1 MALVVLQPAGSVD
14 SKKHY
19 EQTVTNVVAL
29 DAFAG
34 LPPADLE
41 VLRAAFTEGELR
53 VWGVT
58 PAVDGSNVNKHAK
71 IQAGDFV
78 LFAEKNAIFSAAT
91 VRHAFRSEAI
101 AENIWG
107 RDTKGQT
114 WELMFA
120 IDHVRPLDV
129 PVRELNEAVG
139 YKPNNSIQGF
149 SVLDAEKS
157 IKLIEFLDFDL
168 AVEPTIASDPDDD
181 ELPDFKPKSSAD
193 YVATITGHTQMKT
206 RLHEPSST
214 TTVLRWRSPGSFP
227 PPMSIRGTSH

>member
-120 IDHVRPLDV
+120 IDPTMYVRSMFPF
-129 PVRELNEAVG
+129 E
-139 YKPNNSIQGF
+139 NSTKRWATNLITASRDSLF
-149 SVLDAEKS
+149 STLKKA
-157 IKLIEFLDFDL
+157 
-168 AVEPTIASDPDDD
+168 
-181 ELPDFKPKSSAD
+181 
-193 YVATITGHTQMKT
+193 
-206 RLHEPSST
+206 
-214 TTVLRWRSPGSFP
+214 
-227 PPMSIRGTSH
+227 